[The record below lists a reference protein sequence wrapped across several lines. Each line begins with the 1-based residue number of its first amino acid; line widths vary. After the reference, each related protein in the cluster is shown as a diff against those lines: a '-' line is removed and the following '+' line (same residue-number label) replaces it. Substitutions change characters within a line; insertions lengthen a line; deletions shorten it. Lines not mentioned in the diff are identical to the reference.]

1 MNFYRRMIVFI
12 LSVNQRKRSGFTLVE
27 LLMVIAI
34 IGILASLTL
43 VSLRGAGAKARDA
56 KVKTNVA
63 SIDKALSQYELDN
76 QKFYVDGANATI
88 DITESGSLAINLATY
103 IKSTAFNPTK
113 VAKYTTNPSGSS
125 YAMAWELENTTET
138 AVTSGSGVYGT
149 NSANL
154 AGRIVASGTTSSA
167 ASFNGSTNL
176 IATDSADTYT
186 NKSQLT
192 VLAWINLLTTPSAY
206 GRVVGKYK
214 YVSGNT
220 GSWMMS
226 FNLAGTA
233 ASCLANT
240 ANNPFVGS
248 GSTANL
254 NTGTWYHLAC
264 VYDGS
269 RVRIYLNG
277 VQVNQS
283 GIISGNVSTTV
294 GGYPVSIGDTCN
306 GSGGCDNKFKGSI
319 DDVRIYSIGLDQTAI
334 QSIMNGVYSV
344 DDESN
349 LIGGWSLDEV
359 FNTVTTANIKSGGA
373 SATPTIG
380 APTWVAGNSPLSI
393 SGLGSLLTGK
403 AFVTYRSR

>member
-1 MNFYRRMIVFI
+1 
-12 LSVNQRKRSGFTLVE
+12 
-27 LLMVIAI
+27 
-34 IGILASLTL
+34 
-43 VSLRGAGAKARDA
+43 
-56 KVKTNVA
+56 
-63 SIDKALSQYELDN
+63 
-76 QKFYVDGANATI
+76 
-88 DITESGSLAINLATY
+88 
-103 IKSTAFNPTK
+103 
-113 VAKYTTNPSGSS
+113 
-125 YAMAWELENTTET
+125 
-138 AVTSGSGVYGT
+138 
-149 NSANL
+149 
-154 AGRIVASGTTSSA
+154 
-167 ASFNGSTNL
+167 
-176 IATDSADTYT
+176 
-186 NKSQLT
+186 
-192 VLAWINLLTTPSAY
+192 
-206 GRVVGKYK
+206 
-214 YVSGNT
+214 
-220 GSWMMS
+220 MS